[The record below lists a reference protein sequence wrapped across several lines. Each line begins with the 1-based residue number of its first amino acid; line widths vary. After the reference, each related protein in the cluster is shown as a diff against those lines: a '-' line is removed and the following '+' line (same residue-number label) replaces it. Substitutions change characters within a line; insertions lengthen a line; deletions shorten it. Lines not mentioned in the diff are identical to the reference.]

1 MRSFTTTVDV
11 EIDDW
16 ELGRYIQK
24 LGSDQ
29 LWDLGVIKIEE
40 LEKMYAIL
48 LELKKL
54 TNFKPYSHEAILLE
68 KLMARYEQ

>member
-16 ELGRYIQK
+16 ELERYIQK
-24 LGSDQ
+24 LGSDH
-29 LWDLGVIKIEE
+29 LRDLGLIKIEE
-40 LEKMYAIL
+40 LEKMYDIL
-48 LELKKL
+48 LKLKKL

-68 KLMARYEQ
+68 KLIA